1 MKTLFPRAR
10 GQIGRVT
17 LPAALL
23 AVGLALGAYST
34 LKYGPVYG
42 DFQRIKALVGE
53 AGQRAVTDGRLD
65 PARSWFDERTT
76 AEGFSWLESNAL
88 FWERIDREHV
98 DVGVRYMVRVD
109 HLLLGGHNL
118 ELSYYCTATLS
129 GCAPFVPR
137 W

>member
-1 MKTLFPRAR
+1 MNPLFPRAR
-10 GQIGRVT
+10 SQRGRVT

-23 AVGLALGAYST
+23 AVGLGLGVYVA
-34 LKYGPVYG
+34 LKYGPVYS
-42 DFQRIKALVGE
+42 DFLRIQALVGE

-65 PARSWFDERTT
+65 SAQRWFDERTD
-76 AEGFSWLESNAL
+76 AEGFAWLRSDSL

-98 DVGVRYMVRVD
+98 DVGVRYEVRVD
-109 HLLLGGHNL
+109 HLLLGDHSV
-118 ELSYYCTATLS
+118 ELDYYCTATLS